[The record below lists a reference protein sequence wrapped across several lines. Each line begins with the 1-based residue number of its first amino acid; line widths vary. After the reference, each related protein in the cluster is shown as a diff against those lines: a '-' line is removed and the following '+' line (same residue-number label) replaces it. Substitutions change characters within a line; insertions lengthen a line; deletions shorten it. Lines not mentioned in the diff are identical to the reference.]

1 MAAAPKCLAPG
12 CDMAVLPFILL
23 HPLSFPGYEGGNLM
37 KVLKDIEHST
47 EVMLDRW
54 QIEIIPTDREANGDP
69 VPSTIINN
77 YFSIGVVSS
86 MGQELVSP
94 ILFLLA
100 HIPNLPPFHGLF
112 CFVMFC
118 FVLLSFVKAAAR
130 YISRH
135 GISIFPM
142 GMLQESV

>member
-1 MAAAPKCLAPG
+1 
-12 CDMAVLPFILL
+12 
-23 HPLSFPGYEGGNLM
+23 M

-54 QIEIIPTDREANGDP
+54 HIDVIPTDREANGDP

-94 ILFLLA
+94 LLFLLA
-100 HIPNLPPFHGLF
+100 HTPNLPPSPGFFVF
-112 CFVMFC
+112 CFFFSGFIVIC
-118 FVLLSFVKAAAR
+118 KGSSKIHKQV
-130 YISRH
+130 
-135 GISIFPM
+135 
-142 GMLQESV
+142 

>member
-1 MAAAPKCLAPG
+1 
-12 CDMAVLPFILL
+12 
-23 HPLSFPGYEGGNLM
+23 M

-54 QIEIIPTDREANGDP
+54 HIDIIPTDRKANGDP

-94 ILFLLA
+94 FLFLLA
-100 HIPNLPPFHGLF
+100 HTANLPSSPGLF
-112 CFVMFC
+112 FFL
-118 FVLLSFVKAAAR
+118 VLLSFVKAAPR
-130 YISRH
+130 YIGRH
-135 GISIFPM
+135 GMSIFPE
-142 GMLQESV
+142 GMLQE

>member
-1 MAAAPKCLAPG
+1 
-12 CDMAVLPFILL
+12 
-23 HPLSFPGYEGGNLM
+23 M

-54 QIEIIPTDREANGDP
+54 QIDIIPSDREANGDP

-94 ILFLLA
+94 FPSLLA
-100 HIPNLPPFHGLF
+100 HTLNLLPSPGLVF
-112 CFVMFC
+112 L
-118 FVLLSFVKAAAR
+118 VLLSFVKAAPR
-130 YISRH
+130 YVSRH
-135 GISIFPM
+135 GISIFPVV
-142 GMLQESV
+142 MLQE

>member
-1 MAAAPKCLAPG
+1 
-12 CDMAVLPFILL
+12 
-23 HPLSFPGYEGGNLM
+23 M

-54 QIEIIPTDREANGDP
+54 QIDIIPTDREANGDP

-86 MGQELVSP
+86 VGQELVSP
-94 ILFLLA
+94 FLFLLA
-100 HIPNLPPFHGLF
+100 HTPNLLPSPGLVF
-112 CFVMFC
+112 L
-118 FVLLSFVKAAAR
+118 VLLPFVKAAPR

-135 GISIFPM
+135 GIFLSPA
-142 GMLQESV
+142 GMLQV